1 MIAKATVRTILSFL
15 QELWQRVKFKVGKP
29 EVKMDRAANRAD
41 NMEAEVEKMFEVEKS
56 CRRKWLN
63 A

>member
-1 MIAKATVRTILSFL
+1 
-15 QELWQRVKFKVGKP
+15 
-29 EVKMDRAANRAD
+29 MDRAANRAD
-41 NMEAEVEKMFEVEKS
+41 DMEAEVEKMFEVEKS